1 MQFYQNFE
9 LKTKSNQDIDSDST
23 FKIPSN
29 AEIQALI
36 GKDLQKG
43 DEITKVTLHIAL
55 QGNPGD
61 LSKAILKLRINT
73 KMYGKLE
80 QLYIAGC
87 ELNTI
92 SNNCSAVQLTNFE
105 TRYRKRGLSKLFMNM
120 ILDWLN
126 SANYTLVIGNTA
138 ANQNEYLPFF
148 YKMGFV
154 ESNIKYENRRNNHE
168 NVWIFK
174 LLENT

>member
-1 MQFYQNFE
+1 MQFYQEFE

-29 AEIQALI
+29 EEMQELI
-36 GKDLQKG
+36 GKDLKRN
-43 DEITKVTLHIAL
+43 DKITKVTLHIKMHGL
-55 QGNPGD
+55 PNE
-61 LSKAILKLRINT
+61 LSRANLVLKVST
-73 KMYGKLE
+73 KNYSE
-80 QLYIAGC
+80 FEFTVARC
-87 ELNTI
+87 ELNTLN
-92 SNNCSAVQLTNFE
+92 NNCSAVQLTNLVVN
-105 TRYRKRGLSKLFMNM
+105 YSRKGVGTMFMKM
-120 ILDWLN
+120 VLDWLN
-126 SANYTLVIGNTA
+126 RARYTLVIGNTA

-174 LLENT
+174 LLENI